1 VSTGEVLATRPRVTA
16 VFRAKI
22 APLAAGVT
30 AALLGSLFL
39 ARKSIWVDE
48 SFSHQ
53 WAAKSLRA
61 QIEGDHWLYY
71 ATLKAWTMLAGD
83 SELAMRL
90 PSVVAAALA
99 AAALV
104 VLGRRL
110 LDPLTGAVAGLLLAA
125 NPFVVTWSQQAR
137 GYTILVL
144 LAVLATIALDR
155 ALERSTWPRWLLYAA
170 LLALTMVWQVFGALL
185 VPVHL
190 LAVALRLPRPPLR
203 YPFVA
208 FAVAI
213 AAFSPWLYAVATRG
227 ENNGETTW
235 RTTPDFGDIA
245 IAIVRLSGP
254 AVVGLVLASFGTV
267 ILIRNRDHRRTGIFI
282 AFWVLIP
289 IALVLIGLLAKPV
302 FVDRYVIITAPAFA
316 LLQAAALA
324 QLRYPPA
331 LAIAA
336 VAVAV
341 PTITALAFWYHGRG
355 VEDWRGAV
363 ALTAAE
369 PADQVVVTPFWA
381 MPAYEYYARGTA
393 ALQPSERDLWV
404 ISEGFSTSHAVQS
417 ARAAIGSRPYV
428 LVDDRAFGDH
438 LRVQRWR
445 RR

>member
-1 VSTGEVLATRPRVTA
+1 MPSRHAARTTVRRRGEQ
-16 VFRAKI
+16 
-22 APLAAGVT
+22 
-30 AALLGSLFL
+30 
-39 ARKSIWVDE
+39 
-48 SFSHQ
+48 HQ
-53 WAAKSLRA
+53 ISGTSQSRSS
-61 QIEGDHWLYY
+61 GC
-71 ATLKAWTMLAGD
+71 
-83 SELAMRL
+83 
-90 PSVVAAALA
+90 P
-99 AAALV
+99 
-104 VLGRRL
+104 GRRS
-110 LDPLTGAVAGLLLAA
+110 
-125 NPFVVTWSQQAR
+125 F
-137 GYTILVL
+137 
-144 LAVLATIALDR
+144 
-155 ALERSTWPRWLLYAA
+155 
-170 LLALTMVWQVFGALL
+170 
-185 VPVHL
+185 
-190 LAVALRLPRPPLR
+190 
-203 YPFVA
+203 
-208 FAVAI
+208 
-213 AAFSPWLYAVATRG
+213 
-227 ENNGETTW
+227 
-235 RTTPDFGDIA
+235 
-245 IAIVRLSGP
+245 
-254 AVVGLVLASFGTV
+254 GLVLASFGTV